1 MERQLKQRFQAVVI
15 YQGRNMSEVISEL
28 IEQWVKEN
36 EPQMIE
42 ELLQQQQQSDKEP

>member
-1 MERQLKQRFQAVVI
+1 
-15 YQGRNMSEVISEL
+15 MSEVISEL